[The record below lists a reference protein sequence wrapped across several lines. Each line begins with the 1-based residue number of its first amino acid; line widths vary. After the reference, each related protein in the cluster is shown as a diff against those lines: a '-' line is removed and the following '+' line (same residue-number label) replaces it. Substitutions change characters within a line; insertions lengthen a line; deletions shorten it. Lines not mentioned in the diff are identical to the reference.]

1 MSTNFTDLVG
11 CRHALQLAPM
21 GGVGTPE
28 LVAVVANAG
37 AHAMLAATTLPAPAL
52 AGVLQA
58 VADRTTRRIGVN
70 FLVPLLD
77 RQALELAAAKAGL
90 IEFFFGD
97 PNPALVQV
105 AHDGGALASWQVG
118 SVPEALAAEDVGC
131 DLIVVQGTEA
141 GGRLRGRE
149 PLAPLLVKVLEAATL
164 PVVAA
169 GGIATPAGVRAVL
182 DAGAAAARVG
192 TRFLAAVESG
202 AHPLYKEAVLRAGA
216 DDAVETEAFSILWPL
231 GKSPARVLKSCLAA
245 AESVTDEIVGEL
257 HFGDRTVPVPRY
269 AILTPSVEATGQ
281 IAAMAMYAGTGVGE
295 VIRAEPAAEIVRH
308 LIATT

>member
-1 MSTNFTDLVG
+1 
-11 CRHALQLAPM
+11 M

-28 LVAVVANAG
+28 LVAVVANTG

-58 VADRTTRRIGVN
+58 VADRTDRRIGVN

-90 IEFFFGD
+90 IEFSFGD
-97 PNPALVQV
+97 PNPVLVQV
-105 AHDGGALASWQVG
+105 AHDAGALASWQVG

-202 AHPLYKEAVLRAGA
+202 AHPLYKEAVLHAGP
-216 DDAVETEAFSILWPL
+216 DDPVVSDAFSIMWPL
-231 GKSPARVLKSCLAA
+231 GKSPARVLRSCLAA
-245 AESVTDEIVGEL
+245 AEAATDEIVGEL
-257 HFGDRTVPVPRY
+257 RFGDRTVPVPRY
-269 AILTPSVEATGQ
+269 AIMAPSQEATGQ

-295 VIRAEPAAEIVRH
+295 VRGAEPAAEIVRR